1 MNNYEYIIA
10 SLPVLVRNS
19 KDLDTDALIA
29 QIREQCSGKDI
40 KTLDFLLDGYDG
52 DKLTESFYREALGS
66 SSRYIRM
73 FFAFDLNVR
82 NAKVRFLNAELGR
95 PEGKD
100 IISLETPEFTEKTR
114 IDSILAGQNLLARER
129 EIDELFWKKI
139 DGITEMEIFSLDRI
153 LGLVSKIKI
162 IDRWVKLNEQTG
174 RVLFRKFVEEIKE
187 THTI

>member
-10 SLPVLVRNS
+10 SLPVLVRGS
-19 KDLDTDALIA
+19 KGLDTDSLIA
-29 QIREQCSGKDI
+29 QIKEQCSNRDLK
-40 KTLDFLLDGYDG
+40 KLEFLLDGYDG
-52 DKLTESFYREALGS
+52 DKLTELFYREALGS
-66 SSRYIRM
+66 SSRYIRE

-100 IISLETPEFTEKTR
+100 IISLETPEFEEKAN
-114 IDSILAGQNLLARER
+114 IGSILAGQNLLARER
-129 EIDELFWKKI
+129 GIDELYWKKI
-139 DGITEMEIFSLDRI
+139 DRITEMEIFSLDRI

-174 RVLFRKFVEEIKE
+174 RELFRKFVDEIKE